1 MTDRRPQCSAFSEGE
16 IGEIRKIPGMIKLI
30 MGLFVA
36 IVALIFVPFQ
46 TVTKLAEQVGELSA
60 IVKER
65 RASALEFQRNNKR
78 RLTALEGK
86 TCLPSKKFYWINRN
100 SREANERLKEL
111 EVLLGAV
118 NCSQVSRG
126 ADKADDIF
134 PPRSESGLP
143 GR

>member
-1 MTDRRPQCSAFSEGE
+1 VFSEGE

-36 IVALIFVPFQ
+36 IVALIFVPFS

-65 RASALEFQRNNKR
+65 RAAALEFQKNNTS
-78 RLTALEGK
+78 RLIALESK
-86 TCLPSKKFYWINRN
+86 TCLPPKKFYWINRN

-111 EVLLGAV
+111 ESALGAV
-118 NCSQVSRG
+118 NCSQASRG

-134 PPRSESGLP
+134 SLRPKTGLL